1 MLVKLGQYTLIDPN
15 SITQNPQGKGDGNT
29 PGGGGKPKFT
39 EDSTGKEDIPMVG
52 QEKPG
57 ISTQRS
63 VTDKTKS
70 IKNKAT
76 EYTKKGKS
84 SIYKGKKATP
94 DWKNIAAKAMA
105 KSDSSRFKDMV
116 KKLSS
121 SEPLVNWKKELKKF
135 FDNSFSSK
143 DTVLPNRRFVA
154 GGKYLYGQKPIGKD
168 TLRTIVAAIDTSG
181 SISQTVSNTFIKE
194 VIYLCKQF
202 DADTTYII
210 YCSDDIDNVDIVKK
224 GKMPDLSKWAST
236 GGNAKGFIPPFEFVD
251 GAHKKNVLKTKI
263 NPSIFIYLTD
273 TLAQYPDPKK
283 YGIPKYA
290 NKTFWFICG
299 PTVHNK
305 PPFGKVLFAPDTSI
319 VFKQR

>member
-15 SITQNPQGKGDGNT
+15 SITKNPQDKTDGDKG
-29 PGGGGKPKFT
+29 GGGGKPKFT
-39 EDSTGKEDIPMVG
+39 EDSTGQEDLPLVG

-57 ISTQRS
+57 VSTQRS

-70 IKNKAT
+70 IKTKAT
-76 EYTKKGKS
+76 EYKGKGKS

-94 DWKNIAAKAMA
+94 DWKTLAAKATG
-105 KSDSSRFKDMV
+105 KSDSSRFKKMV
-116 KKLSS
+116 AKLAS
-121 SEPLVNWKKELKKF
+121 SEPLVNWKRELKKF
-135 FDNSFSSK
+135 FDNTFKSK

-154 GGKYLYGQKPIGKD
+154 GGRYLYGQKPTGKD
-168 TLRTIVAAIDTSG
+168 TLRTIVVAIDTSG

-194 VIYLCKQF
+194 VMYLCKQF

-224 GKMPDLSKWAST
+224 GKTPDISKWAST
-236 GGNAKGFIPPFEFVD
+236 GGNNRGFIPPFEFVD
-251 GAHKKNVLKTKI
+251 GAHKKNITKTKI
-263 NPSIFIYLTD
+263 NPSIFVYLTD
-273 TLAQYPDPKK
+273 TLAQYPDPKQ

-290 NKTFWFICG
+290 DRTFWFICG
-299 PTVHNK
+299 PKVHNK

-319 VFKQR
+319 IFKQR

>member
-1 MLVKLGQYTLIDPN
+1 MLVKLGQYTLIDSN
-15 SITQNPQGKGDGNT
+15 SIIKNPQGKTDGNV

-39 EDSTGKEDIPMVG
+39 EDTVQMDDIPRVG

-57 ISTQRS
+57 VSTQRS

-70 IKNKAT
+70 VKNKAT

-84 SIYKGKKATP
+84 IIYQGKKALP
-94 DWKNIAAKAMA
+94 DWKSIAAKAIGNSNNS
-105 KSDSSRFKDMV
+105 KFKEMV
-116 KKLSS
+116 RKLAA
-121 SEPLVNWKKELKKF
+121 SEPLVNWKRELKKF
-135 FDNSFSSK
+135 FDSAFKAK

-168 TLRTIVAAIDTSG
+168 TLRTIVAAIDTSS

-194 VIYLCKQF
+194 VMYLCKQF

-224 GKMPDLSKWAST
+224 GKTPDLSKWAST

-251 GAHKKNVLKTKI
+251 GAHKKNILKTKI

-273 TLAQYPDPKK
+273 TAGEMPDPKK

-299 PTVHNK
+299 STVHNK
-305 PPFGKVLFAPDTSI
+305 PPFGKALFAPDTSI

>member
-15 SITQNPQGKGDGNT
+15 SIIKNPQGKTDGNV

-39 EDSTGKEDIPMVG
+39 EDTAQMDDIPRVG

-57 ISTQRS
+57 VSTQRS

-70 IKNKAT
+70 VKKKAT

-84 SIYKGKKATP
+84 IIYKGKKAIP
-94 DWKNIAAKAMA
+94 DWKTLAAKATG
-105 KSDSSRFKDMV
+105 KSDSSRFKEMV
-116 KKLSS
+116 RKLAST
-121 SEPLVNWKKELKKF
+121 EPLVNWKRELKKF
-135 FDNSFSSK
+135 FDNAFKSK

-181 SISQTVSNTFIKE
+181 SISQTVSNTFMKE
-194 VIYLCKQF
+194 VMYLCKQF

-224 GKMPDLSKWAST
+224 GKTPDLSKWAST

-251 GAHKKNVLKTKI
+251 GAHKKNILKTKI

-273 TLAQYPDPKK
+273 TGGEMPDPKK

-290 NKTFWFICG
+290 DKTFWFICG
-299 PTVHNK
+299 ASVHNR

-319 VFKQR
+319 IFKQS

>member
-1 MLVKLGQYTLIDPN
+1 MLVKLGQYTVIDPK
-15 SITQNPQGKGDGNT
+15 SVIKST
-29 PGGGGKPKFT
+29 PGKKEGGGTDGGGKPKFT
-39 EDSTGKEDIPMVG
+39 EDSTGMEDIPLVG
-52 QEKPG
+52 QGTPG
-57 ISTQRS
+57 VSTQRS
-63 VTDKTKS
+63 VTDQTKS

-76 EYTKKGKS
+76 EYKGKGKS
-84 SIYKGKKATP
+84 SIYKGKKAAP
-94 DWKNIAAKAMA
+94 DWKTLAARAMA

-116 KKLSS
+116 KKLAS
-121 SEPLVNWKKELKKF
+121 SEPLVNWKKELRKF
-135 FDNSFSSK
+135 FDNAFNSK

-168 TLRTIVAAIDTSG
+168 TLRTIVAAVDTSA

-194 VIYLCKQF
+194 VMYLCKQF

-224 GKMPDLSKWAST
+224 GKTPDLSKWAST
-236 GGNAKGFIPPFEFVD
+236 GGNNKGFIPPFEYVE
-251 GAHKKNVLKTKI
+251 GSHRKNITRTKI

-273 TLAQYPDPKK
+273 TMAQYPDPKK

-290 NKTFWFICG
+290 DKTFWFICG
-299 PTVHNK
+299 SKVHNK

-319 VFKQR
+319 VFNQR